1 MWVQGFSFQVLS
13 PIFAIHWGYQKKK
26 TRPQWRER
34 QNNRNRLR
42 FKLFKDEIWAR
53 YGKTPPSPKPTKKK
67 SWNKI
72 IIVWKLPKTWKWLK
86 LIFYFPSPFK
96 DASKSAGISAISVHF
111 KTIRRWYFGC
121 LGFSWHLSGGKRS
134 QIRTLMVSHFSTFT
148 LRQTSF
154 FGQLVWQSLRFLISG
169 KFDGRRRTFLRLKF
183 LGGVFSHFMFFM
195 AAAFERPFNS
205 LGFL

>member
-1 MWVQGFSFQVLS
+1 MSRFPKIWKIQWLVQLQNETIFLSNFQ
-13 PIFAIHWGYQKKK
+13 
-26 TRPQWRER
+26 
-34 QNNRNRLR
+34 
-42 FKLFKDEIWAR
+42 
-53 YGKTPPSPKPTKKK
+53 
-67 SWNKI
+67 
-72 IIVWKLPKTWKWLK
+72 TWKWLK
-86 LIFYFPSPFK
+86 LSFYFPSPFK